1 MDEVAQRRPSLRGLW
16 LQHRFTAVC
25 VFSAA
30 VASFATYHWF
40 SDGDFSF
47 LMTLGSLLTVG
58 SFCLLVA
65 KVVVLRSAAGLSV
78 KSLQAYALVYA
89 GRLASILVRRRRAR
103 ARAAPRAAPRRAAT
117 SSPPSPAQFY
127 EGYLPYDKSGDGFY
141 QACEVLALVLVV
153 GLLAAA
159 LLVLPRAA
167 KDRAADGFGA
177 YLLPSELGVLWL
189 VVPAAGLA
197 LLLHPNL
204 NANWLT
210 DTAWTT
216 ALYLE
221 AVAIFPQLVMF
232 HRQQERQQE
241 KEVEPFTANFVFGVA
256 AARVLTFLF
265 WLSSYHE
272 LNDKYADALHRKYPG
287 VMVVLSQVVN
297 LLLVADYMYVWMSS
311 ARSRRPVLLPQTI

>member
-1 MDEVAQRRPSLRGLW
+1 MRAMQWFALTYADPPRELRT
-16 LQHRFTAVC
+16 Q
-25 VFSAA
+25 
-30 VASFATYHWF
+30 Y
-40 SDGDFSF
+40 
-47 LMTLGSLLTVG
+47 
-58 SFCLLVA
+58 
-65 KVVVLRSAAGLSV
+65 
-78 KSLQAYALVYA
+78 
-89 GRLASILVRRRRAR
+89 
-103 ARAAPRAAPRRAAT
+103 
-117 SSPPSPAQFY
+117 Y

-141 QACEVLALVLVV
+141 QACEGLALAMVLCLLVV
-153 GLLAAA
+153 AQF
-159 LLVLPRAA
+159 VLPRAA

-177 YLLPSELGVLWL
+177 YLLPSEYGVLWL
-189 VVPAAGLA
+189 VVPATGLA
-197 LLLHPNL
+197 MLLHPAL
-204 NANWLT
+204 NSNWLT
-210 DTAWTT
+210 DTAWTM

-297 LLLVADYMYVWMSS
+297 LLLVADYLYVWVAT
-311 ARSRRPVLLPQTI
+311 ARSRRPMLLPQTI